1 MNTLVDRVSV
11 LFAPL
16 DAVRSAVLRV
26 IGRPGKNLLVR
37 RDARVV
43 TYACASATAM
53 FTLATLFPT
62 WVALLGPLV
71 LGVPHLLSDVR
82 YLIARPRLVSRGFGL
97 ALAAVPIAATWI
109 WPRFWVGAAA
119 LVVLGFVLK
128 GSRVR
133 KAVVV
138 VLGLVAIAVG
148 KRYGYAI
155 DLAFAHA
162 HNLIALVIWWLW
174 APRRA
179 LHVLPLLL
187 VFVGISLIAS
197 GAVDAWPYAFGGAD
211 SVSNVHLSRFA
222 HVMSFSEG
230 TELSMRWAMF
240 FLFTQSVH
248 YAVWLRLVPEDDRPR
263 EGLRPFASSFRALA
277 ADLGL
282 PLIALAAAAS
292 AGLFVWALSDLD
304 AARIGYL
311 RGAVFHGYLELGALA
326 VFFVEGRRFFA
337 ERVRT

>member
-1 MNTLVDRVSV
+1 M
-11 LFAPL
+11 FA
-16 DAVRSAVLRV
+16 
-26 IGRPGKNLLVR
+26 
-37 RDARVV
+37 
-43 TYACASATAM
+43 
-53 FTLATLFPT
+53 LATLFPT
-62 WVALLGPLV
+62 WVALAGPLL

-82 YLIARPRLVSRGFGL
+82 YLIARPKLISRGPL
-97 ALAAVPIAATWI
+97 LVLAAIPIAATWI
-109 WPRFWVGAAA
+109 WPRFWVGAAS
-119 LVVLGFVLK
+119 LVVLGLVLRGPK
-128 GSRVR
+128 VR
-133 KAVVV
+133 RAVVL
-138 VLGLVAIAVG
+138 VLGLVAIAIG

-162 HNLIALVIWWLW
+162 HNFIALAIWWLW

-179 LHVLPLLL
+179 FHVVPLVL
-187 VFVGISLIAS
+187 VLVGVLLIAS
-197 GAVDAWPYAFGGAD
+197 GAVDGLPYAFGGAD
-211 SVSNVHLSRFA
+211 SVSNVHLARFA

-230 TELSMRWAMF
+230 TELAMRWAMF

-263 EGLRPFASSFRALA
+263 DGLRSFASSFRALA
-277 ADLGL
+277 ADVGL

-292 AGLFVWALSDLD
+292 IGLFVWAFSDLD

-311 RGAVFHGYLELGALA
+311 RGAVFHGYLELGVLA